1 MLPFAREMGTSRK
14 LIGIDEMN
22 GFKMMMTGIEMML
35 IRDRWRSVVTMT
47 KKRKML
53 TEQLEDRR
61 LLAGPYAPAAGQLG
75 STAIAHDDAAI
86 IGWAS
91 GYENYQPGSDVDL
104 AFQVPGNAIGQAEG
118 TISDAVTLGRSGQI
132 TLSFSTPIRNGFG
145 SDFAIFENSFS
156 DTFLELAYV
165 EVSSDGSNFF
175 RFENDSLTPS
185 PVAAFGDVDPTN
197 VHNLAGKY
205 RRGQGTP
212 FDLDE
217 LSGISPLLN
226 TAAVTHVRVVDV
238 VGDGTALDTSGD
250 VIYDPSP
257 TVGSAGFDL
266 DGVGVLNAI
275 EYSSDVVDFEDVGS
289 GLDSQSFF
297 NGPDPDGTIVTGPY
311 EDVVVLG
318 NYQSELLTFNNA
330 YSTDFGSW
338 NQWAYA
344 NMTDTTTAGYLNQ
357 FSAYPGIGAGGSA
370 TFGVG
375 FASQGDFYDAPLIT
389 RPSDDLRSFGSLAVT
404 NTTYAA
410 LSMLLG
416 DSFAKKFGGDSG
428 NDPDFF
434 TLSIEGLDASG
445 QAVGQ
450 VDVFLADYQFA
461 DNSLDYILDDWV
473 TVDLGPV
480 SNARSLSFSLT
491 SSDVGGFGMNTPSYF
506 AVDDIVMLT
515 PAVAFDLQKN
525 SVLESDGANATIA
538 RVSRAGGDSSEAIEF
553 TLEPVDASQ
562 AVLPASVTIPAGAN
576 HVDFPIGVVDN
587 SSADGDREVTI
598 RVSADGYTATEKSLQ
613 IRDDDPFRVSLDL
626 SATEIAEGGV
636 VNATLVRND
645 AVPDAPLTIQLNA
658 SIDGRLSFASTV
670 VMAAG
675 QTTASF
681 DIAAPEDDVDHRDVT
696 VQITAQASGY
706 EDGTNTLFVSDNDT
720 PKLDFT
726 FSGSSFSEQGAKP
739 TEGFELLGRGL
750 APESAYNGSDRAGQ
764 FAAGGLVFNNEYNPT
779 YGSWGGWAYSNTTDV
794 TTSGYLNQYS
804 SFSGAGAANSDT
816 YLVGNAYPG
825 FVVPRITRDPA
836 STGPFSTLD
845 ITNTTYAALSMYEGD
860 SFGAKK
866 FGGASGNDPD
876 FFALTIEGLDANDV
890 SIGSVEFLLA
900 DFTFDEQDS
909 DYILDA
915 WTSVDLSSI
924 GDATA
929 LTFSLL
935 SSDIGAYGMNT
946 PAYFALDNVKFE
958 GGEEQLLTV
967 TRNAPDQ
974 TEDLLVQLY
983 TSDYSEALI
992 QPTVLVPAGESAVD
1006 VPWEIIDDSV
1016 SDSARPVTFTA
1027 LAEGYAF
1034 AQQTILIEDDD
1045 ASVLTLS
1052 LSADSVGE
1060 DSGSLVGLVHRNSG
1074 DLSFPLI
1081 VSVDSDLPG
1090 QLEFPSS
1097 VTIPAGQRSQ
1107 TFDVT
1112 VVDNA
1117 VVDDDRVVEL
1127 VATKAGYESGST
1139 SVLILDEDVE
1149 LTLSLS
1155 REVVSELDS
1164 RVTIHA
1170 EDLGSRIASD
1180 SADNGSGG
1188 SGGFASGPVF
1198 LNNDYNSTYGSWS
1211 GWSVSNSTDVTTPGY
1226 LNQYSAISAGGA
1238 LESSTYFVASAYGY
1252 PALPTITV
1260 SEDFDFDSLLVT
1272 NTTYAAL
1279 SMQEGDAFAKKFG
1292 GETGDDPDYFLL
1304 TIEGF
1309 DSSNASVGTV
1319 DFYLAD
1325 YRFADNSQDYLLSDW
1340 SVVDV
1345 SSLESSSSL
1354 VFSLSSSDVGTYGMN
1369 TPAYF
1374 AVDNLV
1380 LSDSRPSPAVLTVS
1394 RSDDDL
1400 SSALAV
1406 ELGVDKTE
1414 VHLPSEV
1421 LIPAGSRSLEVP
1433 VYSVADGTDDGDQ
1446 LVPIAASA
1454 EGHVGAVSILTVED
1468 DDASVL
1474 TLSLSADSVGE
1485 DSGSLVGLVHRNS
1498 GDLSFPLIVS
1508 VDSDLPGQLGFPSS
1522 VTIPAGQRS
1531 QTFDVTVVD
1540 NDFRDGDRV
1549 VQVTSASETFST
1561 SGASI
1566 EIVDDE
1572 VSAIVLSPSDGG
1584 TVISEELGTDVF
1596 GVTLASRPQSD
1607 VLINLD
1613 LMDGDAGPLDM
1624 AVDSSELLFTPG
1636 NWNVPQMVSLTGI
1649 PDLLVEGDEVGKVT
1663 LRVDVANSDSMY
1675 STAPDAML
1683 GVVILDW
1690 QPGALRISE
1699 DASSVFLADTASGIR
1714 LATGT
1719 HQNGLNVLGNELS
1732 QYILIEPLAETS
1744 GPVQVDL
1751 GAGSDVVELNG
1762 VRFAHLEGGTG
1773 IDRFVVNA
1781 ATTIELL
1788 EYINGRVFG
1797 FEEYVLQPQESAKIE
1812 VDLNKLGQFADSG
1825 EDAVFDLYVEAA
1837 EQFEVLG
1844 GGWYESPEMVGG
1856 KFAQVIVS
1864 DGGRLRVISE
1874 RPWQNVM
1881 RPNDANHDGEVT
1893 SLDALVVLNHISV
1906 YGSDLP
1912 EAPTLADFRGRFLDV
1927 SGDGLAT
1934 PFDSLLVLNQMAL
1947 MDKPEGESSE
1957 LPMAGNSAKWLQVAD
1972 WQANQADGLI
1982 TIPKPS
1988 LMQVAT
1994 VSHPADQAIRD
2005 LYSSPD
2011 ATFEMTN
2018 DDESELVGDLLGSK
2032 ISM

>member
-1 MLPFAREMGTSRK
+1 
-14 LIGIDEMN
+14 MN
-22 GFKMMMTGIEMML
+22 GLENMMSGIEKMS
-35 IRDRWRSVVTMT
+35 IKSRGRSVVIMN

-75 STAIAHDDAAI
+75 STAIAHDDSAI
-86 IGWAS
+86 IGWAT

-104 AFQVPGNAIGQAEG
+104 AFQVPENAIGQAEG

-165 EVSSDGSNFF
+165 EVSSDGLNFF

-185 PVAAFGDVDPTN
+185 PVAAFGEVDPTN

-212 FDLDE
+212 FDLDD
-217 LSGISPLLN
+217 LHGISPLLQ

-266 DGVGVLNAI
+266 DGVGVLNAF
-275 EYSSDVVDFEDVGS
+275 EYSSDVIDFEDVGS
-289 GLDSQSFF
+289 ELEPQSFF
-297 NGPDPDGTIVTGPY
+297 NGPDPNGTIVTGPY
-311 EDVVVLG
+311 DDVVVLG
-318 NYQSELLTFNNA
+318 NFQSELLTFNNA
-330 YSTDFGSW
+330 YSTDFDSW

-357 FSAYPGIGAGGSA
+357 FSAYPGNGAHGSA

-375 FASQGDFYDAPLIT
+375 FASQGNFYDAPLIT
-389 RPSDDLRSFGSLAVT
+389 RPAGDLRSFGSLSVT

-434 TLSIEGLDASG
+434 KLSIEGLDASG

-461 DNSLDYILDDWV
+461 NNSLDYILDDWV
-473 TVDLGPV
+473 TVDLAPV

-515 PAVAFDLQKN
+515 PTVAFDLEKD
-525 SVLESDGANATIA
+525 SVLESDGANATMA

-587 SSADGDREVTI
+587 SDADGDREVTI

-626 SATEIAEGGV
+626 SAVEIAEGGV
-636 VNATLVRND
+636 VNGTLVRND
-645 AVPDAPLTIQLNA
+645 AVPDNPLTIQLSA

-675 QTTASF
+675 QKTASF

-706 EDGTNTLFVSDNDT
+706 EDGTSTLFVLDNDT

-726 FSGSSFSEQGAKP
+726 FSNASFSEQGAKP
-739 TEGFELLGRGL
+739 TEGFELLGRRL
-750 APESAYNGSDRAGQ
+750 APESAYNGSDNAGQ
-764 FAAGGLVFNNEYNPT
+764 FDTGGLVFNNEYNPT
-779 YGSWGGWAYSNTTDV
+779 YGSWSGWAYSNTTDV

-804 SFSGAGAANSDT
+804 SFSGGGAVNSGT

-836 STGPFSTLD
+836 STGPFSSLD

-860 SFGAKK
+860 LFGAKK

-876 FFALTIEGLDANDV
+876 SFALTIEGLDANDV
-890 SIGSVEFLLA
+890 SIGTVEFLLA
-900 DFTFDEQDS
+900 DFTFDDQDS
-909 DYILDA
+909 DYILDS

-935 SSDIGAYGMNT
+935 SSDIGTYGMNT

-958 GGEEQLLTV
+958 GSEEQPVLTV
-967 TRNAPDQ
+967 TRNALDQ

-983 TSDYSEALI
+983 TSDHSEAVV

-1016 SDSARPVTFTA
+1016 SDNTRPVTFTA
-1027 LAEGYAF
+1027 LAEGYTF
-1034 AQQTILIEDDD
+1034 AQHTILIEDND
-1045 ASVLTLS
+1045 AAVLTLS
-1052 LSADSVGE
+1052 LSADSVDE

-1074 DLSFPLI
+1074 DLSFPLV
-1081 VSVDSDLPG
+1081 VSLDSDLSG
-1090 QLEFPSS
+1090 QLDFPSS

-1107 TFDVT
+1107 TFDVD

-1127 VATKAGYESGST
+1127 VATKVGYETGSA

-1149 LTLSLS
+1149 VTLSLS

-1164 RVTIHA
+1164 RVTVHA

-1180 SADNGSGG
+1180 SADNGSNG
-1188 SGGFASGPVF
+1188 SGGFTSGPVF
-1198 LNNDYNSTYGSWS
+1198 LNNDFNSTYGSWS

-1226 LNQYSAISAGGA
+1226 LNQYSAISGGGA

-1260 SEDFDFDSLLVT
+1260 SEGFDFDSLLVT

-1292 GETGDDPDYFLL
+1292 GETGNDSDYFLL

-1309 DSSNASVGTV
+1309 DSSSASVGTV

-1345 SSLESSSSL
+1345 SSLGSASSL
-1354 VFSLSSSDVGTYGMN
+1354 VFSLSSSDVGVYGMN

-1374 AVDNLV
+1374 AIDQLV
-1380 LSDSRPSPAVLTVS
+1380 LSDSRPAPAVLTVS
-1394 RSDDDL
+1394 RSDEEL
-1400 SSALAV
+1400 SSALVV
-1406 ELGVDKTE
+1406 ELSVDKTE

-1421 LIPAGSRSLEVP
+1421 LIPAGSSSLEVP
-1433 VYSVADGTDDGDQ
+1433 VYSVADGTDDDDQ
-1446 LVPIAASA
+1446 AVSIVAAA
-1454 EGHVGAVSILTVED
+1454 EGHVGAMSTLTVED
-1468 DDASVL
+1468 NDAAVL
-1474 TLSLSADSVGE
+1474 TLSLSADSVDE

-1498 GDLSFPLIVS
+1498 GDLSFPLVVS
-1508 VDSDLPGQLGFPSS
+1508 LDSDLSGQLDFPSS

-1531 QTFDVTVVD
+1531 QTFDVNVVD
-1540 NDFRDGDRV
+1540 NEYRDGDRV
-1549 VQVTSASETFST
+1549 VQLVSAVENYSAS
-1561 SGASI
+1561 GVSI

-1572 VSAIVLSPSDGG
+1572 VSAILLFPTDGG
-1584 TVISEELGTDVF
+1584 TVFSEELGTDGF

-1607 VLINLD
+1607 VLIILNLT
-1613 LMDGDAGPLDM
+1613 DGDVGPSDM
-1624 AVDSSELLFTPG
+1624 TINTSQVLFTPD
-1636 NWNVPQMVSLTGI
+1636 NWNVPHMVSLTGI
-1649 PDLLVEGDEVGKVT
+1649 PDLLVEGDEVGSVT

-1675 STAPDAML
+1675 SAASDALL
-1683 GVVILDW
+1683 GVVILEW
-1690 QPGALRISE
+1690 QPSTLRISE
-1699 DASSVFLADTASGIR
+1699 DATSIFLADNSSGIR

-1719 HQNGLNVLGNELS
+1719 HASGLNVLGNEFP
-1732 QYILIEPLAETS
+1732 QFILIEPLAETT
-1744 GPVQVDL
+1744 GVVQVDL
-1751 GAGSDVVELNG
+1751 GAGADVVELNG
-1762 VRFAHLEGGTG
+1762 GDLVRLEGGAG

-1781 ATTIELL
+1781 ATTFELL
-1788 EYINGRVFG
+1788 EYINGRVSG
-1797 FEEYVLQPQESAKIE
+1797 FEEYVLKPQEAASIE
-1812 VDLNKLGQFADSG
+1812 VDLNRLGEFAAGG
-1825 EDAVFDLYVEAA
+1825 EAVVLDLYLETA
-1837 EQFEVLG
+1837 EQFKVLG
-1844 GGWYESPEMVGG
+1844 ERSYGSPEMVGG
-1856 KFAQVIVS
+1856 QFAQVIVS

-1874 RPWQNVM
+1874 RPWQNVVQ
-1881 RPNDANHDGEVT
+1881 PGDANHDEKVT
-1893 SLDALVVLNHISV
+1893 PLDALVILNHLGV
-1906 YGSDLP
+1906 HGSALA
-1912 EAPTLADFRGRFLDV
+1912 EAPTLADFLGVYLDV
-1927 SGDGLAT
+1927 SGDGRAT
-1934 PFDSLLVLNQMAL
+1934 PWDSLLVLNQIASA
-1947 MDKPEGESSE
+1947 DNPEGESSE
-1957 LPMAGNSAKWLQVAD
+1957 LPLARDLLKLLGEAY
-1972 WQANQADGLI
+1972 WQAIQADGLLSI
-1982 TIPKPS
+1982 RDPS
-1988 LMQVAT
+1988 LTKVA
-1994 VSHPADQAIRD
+1994 SILHPADQAIRD

-2011 ATFEMTN
+2011 ATVEMTN
-2018 DDESELVGDLLGSK
+2018 DDESELLGDFLGSK
-2032 ISM
+2032 SSV

>member
-1 MLPFAREMGTSRK
+1 
-14 LIGIDEMN
+14 MN
-22 GFKMMMTGIEMML
+22 GIEKMSIVNRG
-35 IRDRWRSVVTMT
+35 RSVVTMN

-75 STAIAHDDAAI
+75 STAIAHDDPAI
-86 IGWAS
+86 IGWAT

-104 AFQVPGNAIGQAEG
+104 AFQVPENAIGQAEG

-145 SDFAIFENSFS
+145 SDFAVFENSFS

-185 PVAAFGDVDPTN
+185 PVAAFGEVDPTN

-212 FDLDE
+212 FDLDD
-217 LSGISPLLN
+217 LRGISPLLN

-257 TVGSAGFDL
+257 TLGSAGFDL
-266 DGVGVLNAI
+266 DGVGVLNAF
-275 EYSSDVVDFEDVGS
+275 EYSSDVIDFEDVGS
-289 GLDSQSFF
+289 GLDPQSFF

-311 EDVVVLG
+311 DDVVVLG
-318 NYQSELLTFNNA
+318 NFQSELVTFNNA
-330 YSTDFGSW
+330 YSMDFDSW

-344 NMTDTTTAGYLNQ
+344 NMTDTTTAGYQNQ
-357 FSAYPGIGAGGSA
+357 FSVYPGNGADNSA

-389 RPSDDLRSFGSLAVT
+389 RPADDLRSFGSLSVT

-434 TLSIEGLDASG
+434 TLSIEGLDAAG

-450 VDVFLADYQFA
+450 VDVFLADYRFA

-515 PAVAFDLQKN
+515 PAVAFDLQKD
-525 SVLESDGANATIA
+525 SVLESDGANATMA

-553 TLEPVDASQ
+553 AIEPVDASQ

-626 SATEIAEGGV
+626 SAVEVAEGGV
-636 VNATLVRND
+636 VNGTLVRND
-645 AVPDAPLTIQLNA
+645 AFPDAPLTIQLNA

-670 VMAAG
+670 VIAAG

-681 DIAAPEDDVDHRDVT
+681 DIAAPEDDIDHRDVT
-696 VQITAQASGY
+696 VQITARAAGY
-706 EDGTNTLFVSDNDT
+706 EDGASTLFVLDNDT

-726 FSGSSFSEQGAKP
+726 FSSSSFSEQRAKP
-739 TEGFELLGRGL
+739 TEGFELLGRRL
-750 APESAYNGSDRAGQ
+750 APEAAYNGSDNAGQ
-764 FAAGGLVFNNEYNPT
+764 FDAGGLVFNNEYNPT

-804 SFSGAGAANSDT
+804 SFSGGGAVNSDT

-866 FGGASGNDPD
+866 FGGESGNDPD

-890 SIGSVEFLLA
+890 SIGTIEFLLA
-900 DFTFDEQDS
+900 DFTFDDQES
-909 DYILDA
+909 DYILDS

-935 SSDIGAYGMNT
+935 SSDIGTYGMNT

-958 GGEEQLLTV
+958 DSEEQPVLTV

-974 TEDLLVQLY
+974 TQDLLVQLY
-983 TSDYSEALI
+983 TSDYSEAVV

-1016 SDSARPVTFTA
+1016 SDNARPVTFTA

-1034 AQQTILIEDDD
+1034 AQHTILIEDDD
-1045 ASVLTLS
+1045 AAVLTLS
-1052 LSADSVGE
+1052 LSADSVDE
-1060 DSGSLVGLVHRNSG
+1060 DSGSLIGLLHRNSG
-1074 DLSFPLI
+1074 DLSFPLT
-1081 VSVDSDLPG
+1081 VSLDSDLSG
-1090 QLEFPSS
+1090 QLDFPSS

-1107 TFDVT
+1107 TFDVN

-1127 VATKAGYESGST
+1127 VATKVGYESGSA

-1149 LTLSLS
+1149 VTLSLS
-1155 REVVSELDS
+1155 RELVSELDS

-1180 SADNGSGG
+1180 SADNGSSG

-1198 LNNDYNSTYGSWS
+1198 LNNDFNSTYGSWS
-1211 GWSVSNSTDVTTPGY
+1211 GFSVSNSTDVTTPGY
-1226 LNQYSAISAGGA
+1226 LNQYSAISGGGA

-1260 SEDFDFDSLLVT
+1260 SEDFDFGSLLVT

-1279 SMQEGDAFAKKFG
+1279 SIQEGDAFAKKFG

-1325 YRFADNSQDYLLSDW
+1325 YRFADNSQDYLVSDW
-1340 SVVDV
+1340 SLVDV
-1345 SSLESSSSL
+1345 SSLGSASSL
-1354 VFSLSSSDVGTYGMN
+1354 VFSLTSSDVGTYGMN

-1374 AVDNLV
+1374 AVDQLV

-1406 ELGVDKTE
+1406 ELSVDRTE

-1421 LIPAGSRSLEVP
+1421 LIPAGANLLEVP

-1446 LVPIAASA
+1446 VVSIVATA
-1454 EGHVGAVSILTVED
+1454 EGHVGAMSTLTVAD
-1468 DDASVL
+1468 NDAAVL
-1474 TLSLSADSVGE
+1474 TLSLSADSVDE
-1485 DSGSLVGLVHRNS
+1485 DSGSLIGLLHRNS
-1498 GDLSFPLIVS
+1498 GDLSFPLTVS
-1508 VDSDLPGQLGFPSS
+1508 LDSDLSGQLDFPSS

-1531 QTFDVTVVD
+1531 QTFDVNVVD
-1540 NDFRDGDRV
+1540 NDSRDGDRV
-1549 VQVTSASETFST
+1549 VQLASAAENYSAS
-1561 SGASI
+1561 GVSI
-1566 EIVDDE
+1566 EIFDDE
-1572 VSAIVLSPSDGG
+1572 VSAILLFSTDGG
-1584 TVISEELGTDVF
+1584 TVLSEKLGTDDF
-1596 GVTLASRPQSD
+1596 GVTLASRPQSN
-1607 VLINLD
+1607 VLINLN
-1613 LMDGDAGPLDM
+1613 LTDGDAGPSDM
-1624 AVDSSELLFTPG
+1624 TIDASQVLFTPD
-1636 NWNVPQMVSLTGI
+1636 NWNVPHMVSLTGI
-1649 PDLLVEGDEVGKVT
+1649 PDLLVEGDEVGNVT
-1663 LRVDVANSDSMY
+1663 LSVDVTNSNSMY
-1675 STAPDAML
+1675 STAPDAL
-1683 GVVILDW
+1683 LDVVILDW
-1690 QPGALRISE
+1690 QPSTLRISE
-1699 DASSVFLADTASGIR
+1699 DATSIFLVDNASGIR
-1714 LATGT
+1714 LVAGT
-1719 HQNGLNVLGNELS
+1719 HAGGLNVVGNELP
-1732 QYILIEPLAETS
+1732 QHIVIGPLVETT

-1751 GAGSDVVELNG
+1751 GAGYDVVELNG
-1762 VRFAHLEGGTG
+1762 DRFTHLEGGAG

-1781 ATTIELL
+1781 ETTFELL
-1788 EYINGRVFG
+1788 EYIDGRVFG
-1797 FEEYVLQPQESAKIE
+1797 FEEYVLQPQGSAKIE
-1812 VDLNKLGQFADSG
+1812 VDLNKLGQLAEAG
-1825 EDAVFDLYVEAA
+1825 ESVVLDLYVEAA
-1837 EQFEVLG
+1837 ERLEVLG
-1844 GGWYESPEMVGG
+1844 EGLYESPEMVGG
-1856 KFAQVIVS
+1856 QFAQVVVS
-1864 DGGRLRVISE
+1864 DEGRLRVISE
-1874 RPWQNVM
+1874 RAWQNVM
-1881 RPNDANHDGEVT
+1881 RPSDANHDGGVT
-1893 SLDALVVLNHISV
+1893 TLDALVVLNHLRV
-1906 YGSDLP
+1906 YGNDLP
-1912 EAPTLADFRGRFLDV
+1912 EDPTLGDFGGVFVDV
-1927 SGDGLAT
+1927 SGDGWAT
-1934 PFDSLLVLNQMAL
+1934 PLDSLLVLNQVESMNNL
-1947 MDKPEGESSE
+1947 EGESSE
-1957 LPMAGNSAKWLQVAD
+1957 LPMARDFAKWLQVAD
-1972 WQANQADGLI
+1972 WQMNQNDGQFAI
-1982 TIPKPS
+1982 WKPS
-1988 LMQVAT
+1988 LMKV
-1994 VSHPADQAIRD
+1994 VSGSHPADQAIQD

-2011 ATFEMTN
+2011 ATVEMAN

-2032 ISM
+2032 NSV